1 MITKKAAS
9 IIVLLA
15 FSISMACAD
24 TQVSRYHEF
33 DANGID
39 TLRID
44 ARVGTI
50 EVEPS
55 TSGKFEV
62 ELTITDEDSGGWFSR
77 SPDIDNMDLRSRQS
91 GDQLRLSFNEDK
103 VKGEWVIRVPPLDQ
117 LDVELGVGTIKVYM
131 AQFGIVADVGVGT
144 IELQANES
152 DIGSVDLS
160 VGVGDTH
167 IKGGRN
173 SESRRAMVSSESSA
187 SGDGALTIRARAG
200 VGDVQAELI

>member
-9 IIVLLA
+9 IILLLA

-33 DANGID
+33 DAGEID

-50 EVEPS
+50 QVEPS

-62 ELTITDEDSGGWFSR
+62 ELTITDEDGGGWFRR
-77 SPDIDNMDLRSRQS
+77 SPDLDNMDLRSRRN
-91 GDQLRLSFNEDK
+91 GDQLRLSFSEDK
-103 VKGEWVIRVPPLDQ
+103 VKGEWIVRVPSLEQ
-117 LDVELGVGTIKVYM
+117 LDVELGVGTIKVLM
-131 AQFGIVADVGVGT
+131 AHFGIVADVGVGT
-144 IELQANES
+144 IELQAQKT

-167 IKGGRN
+167 INGGTDT
-173 SESRRAMVSSESSA
+173 ESRRAMVSSETTAYGTGSKS
-187 SGDGALTIRARAG
+187 IRARAG

>member
-9 IIVLLA
+9 IILLLA

-33 DANGID
+33 DAGEID

-50 EVEPS
+50 QVEPS
-55 TSGKFEV
+55 SSGKFEV
-62 ELTITDEDSGGWFSR
+62 ELIITDEDQGGWFR
-77 SPDIDNMDLRSRQS
+77 RAPDLESMDLRSRQN

-103 VKGEWVIRVPPLDQ
+103 VKGEWVIRVPALDQ
-117 LDVELGVGTIKVYM
+117 LDIELGVGTIKAYK

-167 IKGGRN
+167 IKGGHDT
-173 SESRRAMVSSESSA
+173 ESRRAMVSSESSA
-187 SGDGALTIRARAG
+187 SGTGTLTINARAG
-200 VGDVQAELI
+200 VGKVEVELL

>member
-1 MITKKAAS
+1 
-9 IIVLLA
+9 
-15 FSISMACAD
+15 MACAD

-33 DANGID
+33 SANGID

-50 EVEPS
+50 QVEPS

-62 ELTITDEDSGGWFSR
+62 ELTITDEDNRGWFSR
-77 SPDIDNMDLRSRQS
+77 EPDIDNMDLRSRQR

-103 VKGEWVIRVPPLDQ
+103 VKGEWVIRVPSLDQ

-152 DIGSVDLS
+152 DIGTVDLS

-167 IKGGRN
+167 IKGGHN
-173 SESRRAMVSSESSA
+173 AESRRAMVSSESSA
-187 SGDGALTIRARAG
+187 SGDGSLSIRARAG

>member
-9 IIVLLA
+9 IILLLA
-15 FSISMACAD
+15 FSISIACAD

-33 DANGID
+33 DADDIHS
-39 TLRID
+39 LRID

-50 EVEPS
+50 LVEPS
-55 TSGKFEV
+55 TSGKLEV
-62 ELTITDEDSGGWFSR
+62 ELTITDEDGGGWFSR
-77 SPDIDNMDLRSRQS
+77 APDIDNMDLRSRRS

-103 VKGEWVIRVPPLDQ
+103 VKGEWVIKVPSLDH

-144 IELQANES
+144 IELQANKS
-152 DIGSVDLS
+152 DIGTVDLS

-167 IKGGRN
+167 IKGGTN
-173 SESRRAMVSSESSA
+173 TESRRAMVSSESSA
-187 SGDGALTIRARAG
+187 SGSGSLSIRARAG
-200 VGDVQAELI
+200 VGDVNAELI

>member
-55 TSGKFEV
+55 TSGKVEV

>member
-9 IIVLLA
+9 IILLLA

-33 DANGID
+33 DANDIG

-50 EVEPS
+50 LVEPS

-62 ELTITDEDSGGWFSR
+62 ELTITDEDNGGWFR
-77 SPDIDNMDLRSRQS
+77 RAPDVDAMDLRSRQN

-103 VKGEWVIRVPPLDQ
+103 VKGEWVIRVPSLEQ

-144 IELQANES
+144 IELQANKS
-152 DIGSVDLS
+152 DIGVVDLS

-167 IKGGRN
+167 IKGG
-173 SESRRAMVSSESSA
+173 SDTESRRAMVSSESSA
-187 SGDGALTIRARAG
+187 SGNGSLSIRARAG

>member
-33 DANGID
+33 DANGIE

-50 EVEPS
+50 AVEPS

-77 SPDIDNMDLRSRQS
+77 TPDIDNMDLRSRQS

-103 VKGEWVIRVPPLDQ
+103 VKGEWVIRVPSLEQ
-117 LDVELGVGTIKVYM
+117 LDVELGVGTIKVHM

-144 IELQANES
+144 IELQANEA

-167 IKGGRN
+167 IKGGHN
-173 SESRRAMVSSESSA
+173 AESRRAMVSSESSA